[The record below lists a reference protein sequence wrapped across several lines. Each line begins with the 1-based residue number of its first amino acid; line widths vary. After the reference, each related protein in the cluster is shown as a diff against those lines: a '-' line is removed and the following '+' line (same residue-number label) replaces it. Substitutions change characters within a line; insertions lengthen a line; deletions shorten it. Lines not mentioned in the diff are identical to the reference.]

1 MKTLI
6 KILRWIWEF
15 PQHLLGFILTK
26 LYDVDL
32 KEVYNGVAVYVG
44 DFPGG
49 ISLGQYILMS
59 SSSYRDKRAR
69 TKKHEYGHSRQSLY
83 LGPFYLIVV
92 GLPSIIWAG
101 FVYNLVRKEISYY
114 DVYPENWADKLG
126 GVNRNG
132 KQ

>member
-1 MKTLI
+1 
-6 KILRWIWEF
+6 
-15 PQHLLGFILTK
+15 
-26 LYDVDL
+26 
-32 KEVYNGVAVYVG
+32 
-44 DFPGG
+44 
-49 ISLGQYILMS
+49 MS
-59 SSSYRDKRAR
+59 SSSYRDKRVR

-83 LGPFYLIVV
+83 LGPLYLIVV

-132 KQ
+132 K